1 MGDFSLPDSIAG
13 GSSHGPDNQ
22 SLMHQPEIRSA
33 VTSQCCFYEY
43 LGQSIGF
50 GEHIQKTL
58 VQPAPKFQVSICINK
73 MFRVMGN
80 SPKNMIFKISWSP
93 INTHNS
99 WLNPNNSQSQTS
111 PSFYCTF
118 RKIKSL
124 NPGVHAGNHEALPCF
139 FMVKSL
145 PSGKLT

>member
-58 VQPAPKFQVSICINK
+58 VQPAPNFRYQYVSIKC
-73 MFRVMGN
+73 
-80 SPKNMIFKISWSP
+80 SELWATPLKI
-93 INTHNS
+93 
-99 WLNPNNSQSQTS
+99 
-111 PSFYCTF
+111 
-118 RKIKSL
+118 
-124 NPGVHAGNHEALPCF
+124 
-139 FMVKSL
+139 
-145 PSGKLT
+145 